1 LREAK
6 LFDTKLGG
14 IDGAGN
20 VGVYLF
26 GLVVAK
32 AVAQPVAP
40 APASASAPASTQ
52 PKLDDEAAKS
62 NERTETAKD
71 DTEKPATATS

>member
-40 APASASAPASTQ
+40 APASAPASTQ

-62 NERTETAKD
+62 NERIETAKD

>member
-32 AVAQPVAP
+32 AVAQPAAP
-40 APASASAPASTQ
+40 APASAPPPTQ

-62 NERTETAKD
+62 NERAETAKD
-71 DTEKPATATS
+71 DTEKPATTTS